1 MRIMVGFQA
10 VEDEE
15 PLRRKSFGSHQYQ
28 CGKGS
33 RKMTEEEAKSCSC
46 LEWIDLILKKW
57 FYDLG
62 VVIGKHPT
70 YFIIIPIFVALL
82 LGTGMQRLVY
92 VDDPEYLFS
101 PVDGDAKQERTLIDT
116 YFRVN
121 YSSKFNPSRFV
132 RPGRFAR

>member
-15 PLRRKSFGSHQYQ
+15 PLRRRSFGSHN
-28 CGKGS
+28 KS
-33 RKMTEEEAKSCSC
+33 KMAEEEGKSCTC
-46 LEWIDLILKKW
+46 LEWMDIILKKW
-57 FYDLG
+57 FYNLG
-62 VVIGKHPT
+62 VVIGKNPT
-70 YFIIIPIFVALL
+70 YFIVIPIFVALL

-101 PVDGDAKQERTLIDT
+101 PVDGEAKIERTLIDT

-132 RPGRFAR
+132 RPGRF